1 MISFIIWNVRTLYLE
16 CTMYRIVPTDVLINV
31 SKNVS
36 MNPDKRQEGISEK
49 PQKNLQMCF
58 EEWM

>member
-1 MISFIIWNVRTLYLE
+1 
-16 CTMYRIVPTDVLINV
+16 MYRIVPTDVLINV

>member
-31 SKNVS
+31 SKN
-36 MNPDKRQEGISEK
+36 PADKRQEGISEK